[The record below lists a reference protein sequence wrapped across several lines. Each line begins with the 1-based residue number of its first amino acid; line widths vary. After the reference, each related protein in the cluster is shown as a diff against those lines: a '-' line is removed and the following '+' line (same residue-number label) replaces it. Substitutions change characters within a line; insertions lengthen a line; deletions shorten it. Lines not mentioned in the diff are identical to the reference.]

1 LHFSLHRNLLLYSIS
16 TNSWEQR
23 KLGEIGKCQSGI
35 GFPDAE
41 QGGKNGTPFYKVSD
55 MNNSGNEQE
64 MTYANNYVTD
74 EQIIRKNWKP
84 IMEVPAVIFAKVGAA
99 IMLNRKR
106 LCRFSFLLDNNTM
119 AYKFGEKWD
128 TNFGK
133 TIFEKIDL
141 TELIQIGALPSYNT
155 TDVENIDIKMPTD
168 MNEQRV
174 LGQYFASLDN
184 LITLHQRK
192 LERLKN
198 VKKSMLDKMFPKDGE
213 VVPEIRFKGFT
224 DAWEQRKLGDICQV
238 TMGQSP
244 DGTTYSELPLGYIL
258 VQGNADLN
266 NGWVCPRTWTTQK
279 TKTAEEGDLILSVR
293 APAGAVGKTSYNVV
307 IGRGVA
313 GIKGNEFIY
322 QSLIKMDLGGYWR
335 TIAAGSTFESI
346 NSDAVNN
353 AKLMVPQDIEEQN
366 IVGGYLYLFDK
377 LITLHQRKLDK
388 LKNIKKSM
396 LDNMFV

>member
-1 LHFSLHRNLLLYSIS
+1 
-16 TNSWEQR
+16 
-23 KLGEIGKCQSGI
+23 
-35 GFPDAE
+35 
-41 QGGKNGTPFYKVSD
+41 
-55 MNNSGNEQE
+55 
-64 MTYANNYVTD
+64 MT
-74 EQIIRKNWKP
+74 E
-84 IMEVPAVIFAKVGAA
+84 
-99 IMLNRKR
+99 NRK
-106 LCRFSFLLDNNTM
+106 T
-119 AYKFGEKWD
+119 
-128 TNFGK
+128 
-133 TIFEKIDL
+133 
-141 TELIQIGALPSYNT
+141 P
-155 TDVENIDIKMPTD
+155 
-168 MNEQRV
+168 
-174 LGQYFASLDN
+174 
-184 LITLHQRK
+184 K
-192 LERLKN
+192 L
-198 VKKSMLDKMFPKDGE
+198 
-213 VVPEIRFKGFT
+213 RFKGFT

-322 QSLIKMDLGGYWR
+322 QSLIKMYLGGYWR

-377 LITLHQRKLDK
+377 LITLHQRKLERLKNVKKSMLDKMFPKDGEVVPEIRFKGFTDAWEQRKLGDVADIVGGGTPSTAISEYWDGDIDWYAPAEITNQIFVNSSQKKITAEGLNNSSAKMLPVGTVIFTSRAGIGKTAILTKEGCTNQGFQSIIPHKDELDSYFIFSRTDELKQYGETIGAGSTFVEVSGKQMTNMIISIPTTMVEQRQIGTYFRNLDNLITLHQRKLDK